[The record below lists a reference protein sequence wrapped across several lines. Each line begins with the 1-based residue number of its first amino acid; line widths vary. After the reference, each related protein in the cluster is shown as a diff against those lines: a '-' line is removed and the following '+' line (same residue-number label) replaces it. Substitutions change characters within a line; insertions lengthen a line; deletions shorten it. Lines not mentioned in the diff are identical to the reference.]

1 MQDGCL
7 GSEYGLW
14 PWNGAKPIRLYV
26 DQACDLDLI
35 STVPCPAQLT
45 GPRWLSLM
53 QHFVYKY
60 PRTHSCNPNFW
71 TEHFLCLTPK
81 WMTYKRAWCFSTFL
95 WLKKNGEFYSRP
107 LKLNTLLGCS
117 LSSSSIMR
125 VVVKCRILTSLA
137 LASLTSHCG
146 RNKVLPRGH

>member
-7 GSEYGLW
+7 GSGYGLW

-35 STVPCPAQLT
+35 STVLCPAKLT
-45 GPRWLSLM
+45 GPRWLSLV

-60 PRTHSCNPNFW
+60 PRAHSGNAKFW

-81 WMTYKRAWCFSTFL
+81 WMTYKRAWCFSSFL

-107 LKLNTLLGCS
+107 LETQYSSVLLP
-117 LSSSSIMR
+117 LLLFNYESSCK
-125 VVVKCRILTSLA
+125 VPYPDLA
-137 LASLTSHCG
+137 CFG
-146 RNKVLPRGH
+146 KFNKPLW